1 MRAAAR
7 GNRPHMAHPLSTRLA
22 RGALAGA
29 AGTTAL
35 NAVTY
40 LDMAVRGR
48 PASSTPQETVER
60 LLGLLR
66 IPLPADRERREAVE
80 GGLGPLLG
88 SVAGVA
94 AGVGVAAL
102 RGTGHPRGRVTTFA
116 ATFAVA
122 MLVGNGPMTVLQV
135 TDPRSWSA
143 ADWLADV
150 VPHLAY
156 AAAASA
162 VLGAP

>member
-1 MRAAAR
+1 MT
-7 GNRPHMAHPLSTRLA
+7 RPVTLLVA

-66 IPLPADRERREAVE
+66 IPLPGDRDRREAVE
-80 GGLGPLLG
+80 NGLGPLLG

-94 AGVGVAAL
+94 AGIGVAAL
-102 RGTGHPRGRVTTFA
+102 RTTGHPRGRTATFVTTLAF
-116 ATFAVA
+116 A
-122 MLVGNGPMTVLQV
+122 MLVGNGPMVVLGV
-135 TDPRSWSA
+135 TDPRSWSR
-143 ADWLADV
+143 ADCRRRSGGDRPPRLRA
-150 VPHLAY
+150 
-156 AAAASA
+156 
-162 VLGAP
+162 